1 VNLEKKWH
9 LQNVTQK
16 VRWEET
22 LSRIQI
28 FVYVRQFQERRENIP
43 DVERSSYF
51 TASRTDQNTGKVTD
65 GSLIDWLED
74 IRWTEH

>member
-1 VNLEKKWH
+1 
-9 LQNVTQK
+9 
-16 VRWEET
+16 

-65 GSLIDWLED
+65 GSLID
-74 IRWTEH
+74 